1 MARSRGLVW
10 AMEEIEEQE
19 VAAVAEEPMAVD
31 SLETEMLD
39 VNERTAEIEETNQA
53 IEEAVEDT
61 DTLEDIASVMDES
74 TENGG
79 MDQTSARMAEVAV
92 ESIYARLGVRKSQA
106 LPAMESF
113 GSKGTRLTATK
124 IAVESIGEGIK
135 YVWEKIKAAAE
146 KVWGWIKTFL
156 NAIWN
161 TAGKLK
167 DRAAALLAKVKG
179 LVGKKP
185 EQQTLSLG
193 NVGPMVA
200 IGGKSDAPAL
210 MLGLDNLTE
219 VAKSA
224 EADVAT
230 LSIEMTDTDIVKA
243 VESEDALANLT
254 QDEVKLAGFETDG
267 KEDEEGM
274 VTHETKELP
283 GGVTISIT
291 QPAKGKKGKDLL
303 KCRGQ
308 QKVDKHANKR
318 KRGVS
323 KEALKDD
330 SGDIED
336 VEVKTATPEEMAKVC
351 EKVGILAKIA
361 EASRAA
367 MGKVSSAASSFL
379 SLIKTIGTKIA
390 NAAKDVA
397 GMVQRAFSAVSRSVS
412 SFISYIYNAVVSGG
426 KACLDWVEK
435 HYQAYKAKKTEK
447 ATEKAAA

>member
-10 AMEEIEEQE
+10 AMEEIEERE

-39 VNERTAEIEETNQA
+39 VNERTAEIEETNQS

-124 IAVESIGEGIK
+124 IAIEGISEGIK

-167 DRAAALLAKVKG
+167 DRAAALLARVKG
-179 LVGKKP
+179 LVGKKA
-185 EQQTLSLG
+185 EGKTDLG
-193 NVGPMVA
+193 NVAATVA
-200 IGGKSDAPAL
+200 VDGKTDAAAINI
-210 MLGLDNLTE
+210 GLDNLTE
-219 VAKSA
+219 IAKSA

-230 LSIEMTDTDIVKA
+230 LSKEMTDTDIVKA

-254 QDEVKLAGFETDG
+254 QDDVKLAGFETDG
-267 KEDEEGM
+267 KENEEGM

-323 KEALKDD
+323 KEEYYDD
-330 SGDIED
+330 DGEKMVSA
-336 VEVKTATPEEMAKVC
+336 ATPEEMAKVC

-361 EASRAA
+361 EASKAA
-367 MGKVSSAASSFL
+367 MGKITSAASSFL
-379 SLIKTIGTKIA
+379 SLIKTIGTKIV

-435 HYQAYKAKKTEK
+435 HYQAYKAKKTDK
-447 ATEKAAA
+447 AAEKAAA